1 MIDYT
6 TRVPMP
12 EWETKSSSLHRSG
25 GTSEQL
31 GQVAAVLPR
40 DPGDQCPFL
49 AHRVLLQSFVVR
61 SGQSLADAVIRRTA
75 SVRISGVVAR
85 FSRT

>member
-25 GTSEQL
+25 GTSNSDVNGLAFATVAGAL
-31 GQVAAVLPR
+31 GL
-40 DPGDQCPFL
+40 G
-49 AHRVLLQSFVVR
+49 LLGAWIQDR
-61 SGQSLADAVIRRTA
+61 EGGR
-75 SVRISGVVAR
+75 
-85 FSRT
+85 